1 MDRTRSYI
9 SPECVV
15 IEFGTAGSMMEQI
28 IEGSDQP
35 WDTNA
40 VQDGGEAFPG
50 VSMFDF

>member
-1 MDRTRSYI
+1 MNQTSLYI
-9 SPECVV
+9 CPECGV